1 MVRPFKSESGYS
13 LTEVLLSTALGGIVL
28 AGVFDLYVS
37 SSNSILGQTNEVQ
50 MQAETKSAMDFMV
63 RELRLMYGAPTI
75 STTLTTNDTITFTRV
90 EDSGYSTGGNTA
102 STLWDTTKSWQTD
115 AFAPTANGAHSVYIY
130 VGQGSGE
137 VHPIKSNTATTLTLA
152 DTDAW
157 TTLPDTSSLY
167 YIYRTKSF
175 TQQSDNTLRYQIG
188 SGSYK
193 LLASNVTALTFAI
206 TPTDAAGVD
215 ITLTSRTSTVDPR
228 LRTYKTFTLTDT
240 ARRRN

>member
-13 LTEVLLSTALGGIVL
+13 MTEVLISTALGGIVL

-37 SSNSILGQTNEVQ
+37 SSNSMMGQTNEVQ

-63 RELRLMYGAPTI
+63 REMRLMYGAPTI
-75 STTLTTNDTITFTRV
+75 STTLTANDTITFTRV
-90 EDSGYSTGGNTA
+90 EDAGYSSGGNTP
-102 STLWDTTKSWQTD
+102 STLWDTSKSWKTN
-115 AFAPTANGAHSVYIY
+115 AFAPTANGAYSVYIY
-130 VGQGSGE
+130 LGQGSGE

-152 DTDAW
+152 DTDVWA
-157 TTLPDTSSLY
+157 TSPDTSSLY

-175 TQQSDNTLRYQIG
+175 THQSDNTLRYKIG
-188 SGSYK
+188 SGSYN

-206 TPTDAAGVD
+206 SPTDAAGVD
-215 ITLTSRTSTVDPR
+215 ITFTTQTSTVDPR
-228 LRTYKTFTLTDT
+228 FGRYKTFTLIDT